1 MNNNFITEF
10 FHRLFSSNPK
20 FFKIVQAISIV
31 VAVGTGLPLLF
42 RSVGVNFPS
51 WVGMIESKTTAISAI
66 ITAIIAQLP
75 KRDINEQ

>member
-20 FFKIVQAISIV
+20 FFKIVQIISIV
-31 VAVGTGLPLLF
+31 VAVATGLPSLF
-42 RSVGVNFPS
+42 RSAGVDLPE
-51 WVGMIESKTTAISAI
+51 WAGVIESKITAIAAI
-66 ITAIIAQLP
+66 VTAIIAQLP